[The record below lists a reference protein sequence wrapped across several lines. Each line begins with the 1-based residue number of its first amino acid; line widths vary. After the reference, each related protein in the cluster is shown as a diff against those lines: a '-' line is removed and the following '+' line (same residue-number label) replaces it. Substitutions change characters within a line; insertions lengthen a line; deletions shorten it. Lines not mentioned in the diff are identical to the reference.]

1 MSDKQYMSRCLQLAA
16 MAGGKAS
23 PNPMVGSVVVLRGNI
38 IGEGYHQR
46 CGEAHAEVNAINAV
60 ADKSDLPDAT
70 LYVNLEPCTH
80 HGRTP
85 PCADLIIKH
94 QLKRVVIGCVDTF
107 SKVAGRGIARLR
119 EAGIEVTV
127 GCMEAESL
135 FLNRRFFTFHTME
148 RPYIILKWAQTQDG
162 FVDILHEG
170 DVRMR
175 GVWITNQASKQLVHK
190 WRSEESAIMAGTG
203 TLLADNPQLT
213 VREWAGSNPVRIVP
227 DRRQRLPD
235 NLAVFDGSVPTIRY
249 SLEAAHGTE
258 HYESVQLPGTDFI
271 REILTDMHSRQ
282 LTSLFVEGG
291 PQLLNYMIEQGLWDE
306 ARVFVGDKWF
316 GNGLPAPCFPYK
328 STYKAKINEVE
339 LLTFFNDNQ
348 SN

>member
-1 MSDKQYMSRCLQLAA
+1 MSDTLYMSRCLQLAE
-16 MAGGKAS
+16 MAGGNAA
-23 PNPMVGSVVVLRGNI
+23 PNPMVGSVVVHNGKI

-60 ADKSDLPDAT
+60 ADQSLLPDAT
-70 LYVNLEPCTH
+70 LYVNLEPCAH

-85 PCADLIIKH
+85 PCANLIVQHRIR
-94 QLKRVVIGCVDTF
+94 RVVIGCVDTF
-107 SKVAGRGIARLR
+107 SKVSGRGIARMR

-127 GCMEAESL
+127 GCMEAESR
-135 FLNRRFFTFHTME
+135 FLNRRFFTFHAME

-170 DVRMR
+170 DVRMH

-213 VREWAGSNPVRIVP
+213 VREWAGSHPVRIVP
-227 DRRQRLPD
+227 DRRLRLPD
-235 NLAVFDGSVPTIRY
+235 GLSVYDGSAPTIRY
-249 SLEAAHGTE
+249 STMPSACSDR
-258 HYESVQLPGTDFI
+258 YESALLPGTDFI
-271 REILTDMHSRQ
+271 REILADMHRRQ

-291 PQLLNYMIEQGLWDE
+291 PTLLNYMIEQGLWDE
-306 ARVFVGDKWF
+306 ARVFLGDKWF
-316 GNGLPAPCFPYK
+316 GNGLAAPYFPYK
-328 STYKAKINEVE
+328 PAFKSKINEVE
-339 LLTFFNDNQ
+339 LLSFFNDNQ
-348 SN
+348 SK